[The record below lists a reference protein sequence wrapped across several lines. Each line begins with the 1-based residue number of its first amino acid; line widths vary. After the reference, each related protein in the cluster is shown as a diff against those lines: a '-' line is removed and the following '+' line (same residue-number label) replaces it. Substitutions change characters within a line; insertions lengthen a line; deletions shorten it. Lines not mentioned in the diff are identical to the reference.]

1 MRTFVIEEYDG
12 VQLVERRVIE
22 AESWDH
28 LAERIMEFDSEGIPR
43 VKPKPQ
49 PEDDDVFG
57 VAV

>member
-1 MRTFVIEEYDG
+1 MIEEYDG
-12 VQLVERRVIE
+12 AQLVERRVIE

-57 VAV
+57 VAI